1 MTAGRDGPN
10 DQGGDGDPPEPD
22 QGPARDRQAVLRF
35 IERYASVMIDFGF
48 ARMPARVFVALL
60 ATDSGRLTAAE
71 LAELLHV
78 SPAAISGAM
87 RWLVQLNLASRE
99 REPGSRRHV
108 YRVHDDVWYAA
119 SLRRDQLLAVWD
131 RTLRE
136 GIEILGE
143 DTPAGRRMAES
154 MAYVEFLQE
163 ELPDLLHKWLKRR
176 DVLRASWDEPS

>member
-108 YRVHDDVWYAA
+108 YRVHDDVWYEA
-119 SLRRDQLLAVWD
+119 SMRRDQMLTRWES
-131 RTLRE
+131 TLRE
-136 GIEILGE
+136 GVDVLGA
-143 DTPAGRRMAES
+143 DTPAGRRMIES

-163 ELPDLLHKWLKRR
+163 ELPALLVEWRKRRADLLA
-176 DVLRASWDEPS
+176 DQGDDS